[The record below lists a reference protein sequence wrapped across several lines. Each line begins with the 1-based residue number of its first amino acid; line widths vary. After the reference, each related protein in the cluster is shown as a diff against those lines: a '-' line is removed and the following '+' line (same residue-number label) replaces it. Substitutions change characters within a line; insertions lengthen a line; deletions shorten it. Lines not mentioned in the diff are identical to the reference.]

1 MENKKIQVSI
11 STILLIISL
20 IIIIIMGYIIYT
32 LSTSKS
38 ETDQEIN
45 DLRAETQNTQT
56 ALNTIQTYLTTNVN
70 DYNSTTEST
79 SNQNTSIIS
88 DNTIA
93 QNTSTNTPKTE
104 QEQVEE
110 IAQAFVEAVND
121 KDWDSVEKY
130 SSDSVVNELKKYNVS
145 NMSIDL
151 STLTQNPNTANAYYC
166 HDSYD
171 IDHNGLEAAD
181 LGLGKIFCIENINGE
196 FVVTTFYATG
206 L

>member
-1 MENKKIQVSI
+1 MENKKIQISI

-38 ETDQEIN
+38 EADQEVN
-45 DLRAETQNTQT
+45 DLRAETQNIQT

-88 DNTIA
+88 DNTI
-93 QNTSTNTPKTE
+93 QNTSTNTQKTE
-104 QEQVEE
+104 REQVEE

-171 IDHNGLEAAD
+171 IDYNGLEAAD

>member
-38 ETDQEIN
+38 ETDQEVN
-45 DLRAETQNTQT
+45 DLRAETQNIQT

-88 DNTIA
+88 DNTI
-93 QNTSTNTPKTE
+93 QNTSTNTQKTE
-104 QEQVEE
+104 REQVEE
-110 IAQAFVEAVND
+110 IAQAFVKAVND

-151 STLTQNPNTANAYYC
+151 STLALNPNTTNAYYC

-171 IDHNGLEAAD
+171 INYNGLEAAD
-181 LGLGKIFCIENINGE
+181 LSLGKIFCIENINGK